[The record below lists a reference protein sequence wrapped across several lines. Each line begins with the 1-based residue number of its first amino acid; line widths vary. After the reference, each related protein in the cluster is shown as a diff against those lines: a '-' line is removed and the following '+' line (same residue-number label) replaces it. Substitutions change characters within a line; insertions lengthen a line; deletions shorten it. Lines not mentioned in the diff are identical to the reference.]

1 MCYSEE
7 YILPASGPCCK
18 NYCLKCYNLVHME
31 VKRGNWIRPFLTSRF
46 WVYENITKETDDL
59 LKNLRWETCLLIF
72 SFLKP
77 FLEIQTNTDFFK
89 QKWHRHILTK
99 NTAIDI
105 PITNPAITSDQWFR
119 YSATLLIPVRKAKH
133 IKPKHRTGF
142 ASLVPLAFTVLV
154 IYIWKLERK
163 KA

>member
-1 MCYSEE
+1 MTNQ
-7 YILPASGPCCK
+7 K
-18 NYCLKCYNLVHME
+18 NWGTSLLLFTYLKV
-31 VKRGNWIRPFLTSRF
+31 
-46 WVYENITKETDDL
+46 
-59 LKNLRWETCLLIF
+59 
-72 SFLKP
+72 
-77 FLEIQTNTDFFK
+77 FLEIQTYTLIFFK
-89 QKWHRHILTK
+89 QKWDRHTLTK

-163 KA
+163 KVSDWWRPPTNWWIKALYYIMCIWYFFFWSGGGCKETRR